1 VQGGKKGWTV
11 RRQDLLVAVGLAVV
25 VVASGWIVFAAVAV
39 LGVVAALVQVWAWVS
54 PRYRG
59 AEMSPSEFRLI
70 WWSGAVLGGVLVALV
85 TYDTTGVTPTGDDTT
100 ARGTT
105 SMSTASTTVT
115 VTPVDPPGTAVGIL
129 GVRPRLPGSDWS
141 DPAARV
147 LFVTE
152 DCLPAWGESFTVV
165 WDTETA
171 ESFCGCVYDVQARSG
186 LSFETVN
193 EARVSDQPDPAVV
206 EAVERAQAEAF
217 FDCAPDDA

>member
-1 VQGGKKGWTV
+1 V
-11 RRQDLLVAVGLAVV
+11 RRQDLLVAVGLAVL

-59 AEMSPSEFRLI
+59 AEMSSSEFRLV
-70 WWSGAVLGGVLVALV
+70 WWSGAVLGGVLVALL

-105 SMSTASTTVT
+105 STSTASTTVT
-115 VTPVDPPGTAVGIL
+115 VTPVDPSRTAVGIL
-129 GVRPRLPGSDWS
+129 GVRPRLPGRDGS
-141 DPAARV
+141 DPAARA

-152 DCLPAWGESFTVV
+152 DCLPAWGESFTVA
-165 WDTETA
+165 WDPETA
-171 ESFCGCVYDVQARSG
+171 ESFCGCVYDVQARAG

-217 FDCAPDDA
+217 FACAPDDA